1 MFIVLEG
8 LDGAGKSTQIT
19 KLKEMFN
26 QRGVATEYLHFPRF
40 DAPVYGDL
48 IARFLRGDLGTVE
61 GVTPYLVALLYAGD
75 RANAAKTI
83 NGWLAEGKV
92 VIVDRYVY
100 SNIGYQCAK
109 LPAGK
114 ERDMLRKWILSTE
127 FEEFAIP
134 RPDVSLFLD
143 VPFSFTERKLT
154 ETREG
159 EDRSYLQGAKD
170 IHEAS
175 LDLQRRVREVYLEAA
190 ACSDDIKVVDCSTA
204 EGTMASPEAIY
215 ERIMHHI
222 TPFLNTAV
230 GLLTEQTEPGNTE
243 QPIDAVFYKPCL
255 VPAVFLHQI
264 QHLFDSFQTFGRIPS
279 IFTQLLNA
287 LLGVGQQV
295 FLADNGHLV
304 IDRRLDLILFRPQ
317 LLGNGAGVH
326 HHVSQLTIQFL
337 DLLVEGMCIFCIMLH
352 VLGLNNSGLR
362 SGDLLLLRLDFCVQP
377 IDFLILHMHPV
388 FCLRLGFLVGIG
400 RLNNIV
406 QPLLLGR
413 LKRILCLLQLICRQG
428 LSTGDAGTTGEAL
441 AVDTD
446 PP

>member
-61 GVTPYLVALLYAGD
+61 GVNPYLVALLYAGD
-75 RANAAKTI
+75 RADAAKTI
-83 NGWLAEGKV
+83 NAWLAEGKV

-114 ERDMLRKWILSTE
+114 ERDTLREWILRTE

-159 EDRSYLQGAKD
+159 DDRSYLQGGKD

-190 ACSDDIKVVDCSTA
+190 ACSDDIKVVDCSTS
-204 EGTMASPEAIY
+204 EGAMASPEEIY
-215 ERIMHHI
+215 ERIMYHVA
-222 TPFLNTAV
+222 P
-230 GLLTEQTEPGNTE
+230 
-243 QPIDAVFYKPCL
+243 
-255 VPAVFLHQI
+255 
-264 QHLFDSFQTFGRIPS
+264 
-279 IFTQLLNA
+279 
-287 LLGVGQQV
+287 
-295 FLADNGHLV
+295 
-304 IDRRLDLILFRPQ
+304 LI
-317 LLGNGAGVH
+317 A
-326 HHVSQLTIQFL
+326 
-337 DLLVEGMCIFCIMLH
+337 
-352 VLGLNNSGLR
+352 
-362 SGDLLLLRLDFCVQP
+362 
-377 IDFLILHMHPV
+377 
-388 FCLRLGFLVGIG
+388 
-400 RLNNIV
+400 
-406 QPLLLGR
+406 
-413 LKRILCLLQLICRQG
+413 K
-428 LSTGDAGTTGEAL
+428 
-441 AVDTD
+441 
-446 PP
+446 